1 MNNMAKFLFV
11 ILVIACILFG
21 FDRIVYA
28 TELGD
33 GSIVIEGQVIN
44 GTDGSN
50 DVSGITVVLHRVGT
64 NDFHSLDAVTDQYG
78 LFKFNDVVPYD
89 DSFYAIAVDYMGALY
104 VEVVDF
110 SSNSKDLVTV
120 TIYDSIDNDEILSV
134 TSMEIMF
141 SLADVDNRTIWA
153 WEIVNISNISNT
165 TYVPGRDPMNLLRF
179 GLPSGSTGLY
189 VDTDLLG
196 SDVIQVDLG
205 FGITAS
211 VPPGDHKV
219 MYAYQF
225 PYDGDSIAIEKSL
238 TYGSNL
244 VRVLA
249 LPDLGILSSS
259 YLGTADLVD
268 IGQSSYQL
276 LSWEDQPRGS
286 NISISIEGLPKP
298 SVIDS
303 AIWLLSFI
311 KIQHIALAGM
321 GTLMAGLIVGSFL
334 RRRYISQSN

>member
-1 MNNMAKFLFV
+1 MAKFIFITFV
-11 ILVIACILFG
+11 IPCILFG
-21 FDRIVYA
+21 FGTIVYA

-33 GSIVIEGQVIN
+33 GSTVIEGQVIN
-44 GTDGSN
+44 GTNGST

-64 NDFHSLDAVTDQYG
+64 DDFHSRDAITDQYG
-78 LFKFNDVVPYD
+78 FFKFDDVAYYD
-89 DSFYAIAVDYMGALY
+89 DSFYAVAVDYMGALY
-104 VEVVDF
+104 VEAVDF
-110 SSNSKDLVTV
+110 SRNLTDPVAV
-120 TIYDSIDNDEILSV
+120 IIYDSIDNDEILSI

-141 SLADVDNRTIWA
+141 SLADVDSRTIWA

-225 PYDGDSIAIEKSL
+225 PYDGDSIVIEKSL
-238 TYGSNL
+238 TYGSDL

-249 LPDLGILSSS
+249 LPDVGILSSN
-259 YLGTADLVD
+259 YLGTANLVD
-268 IGQSSYQL
+268 IGQHSYQL
-276 LSWEDQPRGS
+276 LSWEGQDRGS
-286 NISISIEGLPKP
+286 EISISIEGLPKP
-298 SVIDS
+298 STIDI
-303 AIWLLSFI
+303 AIKLLNFVQ
-311 KIQHIALAGM
+311 IQHFALAGM
-321 GTLMAGLIVGSFL
+321 GTLMAGLIVGSFW
-334 RRRYISQSN
+334 RRRYKA